1 MKFNATWLLD
11 RLAERSTWIGL
22 TGFLTATG
30 VSLEPEIGEAI
41 GAVGVALASLI
52 VMLTRDR

>member
-1 MKFNATWLLD
+1 MTFNTSWLLD
-11 RLAERSTWIGL
+11 RLGERSTWIGL

-41 GAVGVALASLI
+41 GALGIALASLI
-52 VMLTRDR
+52 AMLTRDR

>member
-11 RLAERSTWIGL
+11 RLGERSTWIGL

-30 VSLEPEIGEAI
+30 V
-41 GAVGVALASLI
+41 ALASLI
-52 VMLTRDR
+52 AMLTRDR

>member
-1 MKFNATWLLD
+1 MTFNTSWLLD
-11 RLAERSTWIGL
+11 RLGERSTWIGL

-41 GAVGVALASLI
+41 GALGIALASLI
-52 VMLTRDR
+52 AMLTKDR

>member
-1 MKFNATWLLD
+1 MTFNTSWLLD
-11 RLAERSTWIGL
+11 RLGERSTWIGL

-41 GAVGVALASLI
+41 GAVGIALASLI
-52 VMLTRDR
+52 AMLTKDR

>member
-1 MKFNATWLLD
+1 MTFNTSWLLD
-11 RLAERSTWIGL
+11 RLSERSTWIGL

-41 GAVGVALASLI
+41 GAVGIALASLI
-52 VMLTRDR
+52 AMLTKDR

>member
-1 MKFNATWLLD
+1 MNFNTSWLLD
-11 RLAERSTWIGL
+11 RLGERSTWIGL

-41 GAVGVALASLI
+41 GAVGIALASLI
-52 VMLTRDR
+52 AMLTRDR

>member
-1 MKFNATWLLD
+1 MNFNTTWLLD
-11 RLAERSTWIGL
+11 RLGERSTWIGL

-41 GAVGVALASLI
+41 GALGIALASLI
-52 VMLTRDR
+52 AMLTRDR